1 MKGALTFVAMMALVG
16 MASAMCP
23 NSCSGHGTC
32 GANDLCTCFAGFT
45 ATDCSERK
53 CAYSHA
59 FVDVATGVEDAHNY
73 AECGNQGLCDRKTG
87 LCKCFTGYT
96 GKACAR
102 ADCPNSCSGHGTCEL
117 IEDLATDTD
126 ATVGGNAAWSY
137 TAWDAGKIQGCKCDP
152 SYEGADCSL
161 RKCPVGDDPLTT
173 CTNAAAEVQT
183 LSFATLS
190 GGAADTA
197 RIVIG
202 FTDAMNKKW
211 YTRPIETW
219 KLHADWT
226 SATAPT
232 PAYVAQDIARAL
244 TELPNH
250 VVESVTVSSTVPSAT
265 AATISITFD
274 SDHNTGDVAM
284 LTVETAGCATNGC
297 QPYYDT
303 TNIGSTTITVAETT
317 KGTGEAATCSN
328 RGVCDQETGLC
339 TCHSGY
345 TDEACS
351 QQTVLV

>member
-73 AECGNQGLCDRKTG
+73 AECGNQGVCDRKTG
-87 LCKCFTGYT
+87 LCKCFAGYT

-102 ADCPNSCSGHGTCEL
+102 ADCPNRCSGHGTCEL
-117 IEDLATDTD
+117 IEDLATDTA
-126 ATVGGNAAWSY
+126 ATVGGNALYTY

-161 RKCPVGDDPLTT
+161 RKCPVGDDPLTS
-173 CTNAAAEVQT
+173 CTDPAAEVQT
-183 LSFATLS
+183 ISFATT
-190 GGAADTA
+190 GTA
-197 RIVIG
+197 GQIVIG
-202 FTDAMNKKW
+202 FTDSMNKKW
-211 YTRPIETW
+211 YTRPITTW
-219 KLHADWT
+219 DLSAVDW
-226 SATAPT
+226 SAETAPSVE
-232 PAYVAQDIARAL
+232 YVAQDLARAL

-250 VVESVTVSSTVPSAT
+250 VIESVTVSSTEAAA
-265 AATISITFD
+265 AATFAITFD
-274 SDHNTGDVAM
+274 SDHNTGDIP
-284 LTVETAGCATNGC
+284 LITVETAGCTTAGC
-297 QPYYDT
+297 QPYYTGPVT
-303 TNIGSTTITVAETT
+303 TTVTVAETT
-317 KGTGEAATCSN
+317 KGTGEAAVCSN
-328 RGVCDQETGLC
+328 RGVCDSDTGLC
-339 TCHSGY
+339 GCHAGY